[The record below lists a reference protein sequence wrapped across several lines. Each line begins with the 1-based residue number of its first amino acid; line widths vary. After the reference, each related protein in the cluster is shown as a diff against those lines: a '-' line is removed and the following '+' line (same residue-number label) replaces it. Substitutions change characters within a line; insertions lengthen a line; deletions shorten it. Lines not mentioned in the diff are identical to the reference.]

1 MERNR
6 ILRRLAALLLAF
18 TLLTIETSVVFAD
31 ASGTDAPGVSSGD
44 IADVSGTDASDS
56 DASDS
61 DASDSDVSDT
71 DISSSDAPVDLY
83 LGTVKAKAALLVDM
97 DTLEILYEQ
106 NADEPLPPASTT
118 KIMTALLVMEAVES
132 GQITLDEV
140 ILPEQQELASIPWDA
155 STITPKIATGET
167 LRVLDYL
174 YSVMLSSDCAACN
187 VLARRVSGSVDAF
200 VERMNARAA
209 ELGCEGT
216 NFLNTHGYPKE
227 GHAASAR
234 TMYLIT
240 QEALKYPVFCDIV
253 SSRSYTIPAT
263 NKAAERRLTNTNS
276 LMVGASEYNY
286 LYATGVKTGYS
297 KSSGYC
303 LVSTAQKSGRNL
315 LAVVLGAEKPTV
327 DGKPVYE
334 HFTESKRMLEWGF
347 NAFTWQTIAN
357 AGFSVTQVPLAGGE
371 MDYLTLV
378 YADSAVALL
387 PVDFD
392 MTTLEQQIDLRLTSA
407 TAPVMKGYSFGRVK
421 LLRDGKLLA
430 EIELVAG
437 ADAPVK
443 EVMDKTLLY
452 VVIGGAALAFICL
465 TMAIKQARARKGG
478 YGYDAIPDP
487 ASDPNTYRYG
497 DRPLYK
503 RRGRKGPVGAP
514 TYYDGSYYT
523 RPSEPVEDYRAYEE
537 YRRERER
544 NRYGNRDYDDT
555 PPQQP
560 GPIFPRNWTPP
571 GGKK

>member
-61 DASDSDVSDT
+61 DVSDA
-71 DISSSDAPVDLY
+71 DISSADAPVDLY

-132 GQITLDEV
+132 GQLTLDEV

-200 VERMNARAA
+200 VERMNSRAA

-253 SSRSYTIPAT
+253 ASRSYTIPAT
-263 NKAAERRLTNTNS
+263 NKNAERKLTNTNS
-276 LMVGASEYNY
+276 LLVGASEYNY

-303 LVSTAQKSGRNL
+303 LVTTAENSGRNL
-315 LAVVLGAEKPTV
+315 LAVILGAEKPTV

-334 HFTESKRMLEWGF
+334 HFTESKRLLEWGF
-347 NAFTWQTIAN
+347 HAFTWQTIAN
-357 AGFSVTQVPLAGGE
+357 AGFSATQVPLSGGE
-371 MDYLTLV
+371 LDYLTLV
-378 YADSAVALL
+378 YADSAVSLL

-392 MTTLEQQIDLRLTSA
+392 MESLDVRINLRMTSA
-407 TAPVMKGYSFGRVK
+407 AAPVMKGTNFGTASIYRG
-421 LLRDGKLLA
+421 DKLLA
-430 EIELVAG
+430 EIPLVAG
-437 ADAPVK
+437 ADTPVK
-443 EVMDKTLLY
+443 KMVDNTVLY
-452 VVIGGAALAFICL
+452 LVIGGGVLAIACL
-465 TMAIKQARARKGG
+465 GMAIKQAGSRRGG
-478 YGYDAIPDP
+478 YGYDPVPDP
-487 ASDPNTYRYG
+487 SGDPETYRYG

-503 RRGRKGPVGAP
+503 RRGRGGPVGQP
-514 TYYDGSYYT
+514 TYYNGQYYT
-523 RPSEPVEDYRAYEE
+523 QRPQQDEDYYDYEE

-544 NRYGNRDYDDT
+544 NRYADRTRDDR
-555 PPQQP
+555 PPAQP

-571 GGKK
+571 NGKRQ